1 MRIERTKNAAR
12 NIFFGTLLKLYTTLI
27 PFIMRSAMI
36 YYMGVQ
42 YLGLNGLFTSVLSVL
57 NLAELGVGSA
67 MVYSMYKPIVEDDA
81 RSICALMRL
90 YRTYYRIIGLIIAIV
105 GLCLTPFVPRLIT
118 GELPAQVNIFVLYLL
133 NLSATVLSY
142 WLFAYRN
149 CLFSAHQRGDMTSK
163 IAMVADTIKYICQLY
178 VIIVLQNY
186 YIYVIVALCTQVMS
200 NIITAIASRRMF
212 PAYKPEGRL
221 EELEV
226 KKINKRIAD
235 LFTSKIGA
243 VVVNS
248 VDTIVISAFL
258 GLSMLGI
265 YQNYFFIMTSIIG
278 MIEIIFNACTAGIG
292 NSVIVESG
300 EKNYNDLK
308 KFTFIIS
315 WISGFCVC
323 CFACLYQPFM
333 ELWVGKK
340 LMLNF
345 SAVVCLCIY
354 FYIYE
359 INRLLNT
366 YKDAAGIWHADRFRP
381 LATAGANLTLN
392 LIMVQFWGIYGI
404 ILSTV
409 LSMLIVG
416 MPWLI
421 QNLFSTIFQR
431 DLLKSYVAQLLRYVF
446 IVAVISSITYILS
459 DFVRGQLVFQLI
471 VKGIICVAVP
481 NVCFWMIY
489 KNKKEYAEMLIII
502 ERMTHGKIRF
512 RRASK

>member
-1 MRIERTKNAAR
+1 MKIERTKNAAR
-12 NIFFGTLLKLYTTLI
+12 NIFFGVLLKLYTTLI
-27 PFIMRSAMI
+27 PFIMRTAMI
-36 YYMGVQ
+36 YFMGVQ

-90 YRTYYRIIGLIIAIV
+90 YRTYYRIIGLIIAVI
-105 GLCLTPFVPRLIT
+105 GLCLTPFVPKLIT
-118 GELPAQVNIFVLYLL
+118 GALPAQINIYTLYLL

-149 CLFSAHQRGDMTSK
+149 CLFSAYQRGDMISK
-163 IAMVADTIKYICQLY
+163 IAMAADTIKYVCQLY
-178 VIIVLQNY
+178 VITVLQNY
-186 YIYVIVALCTQVMS
+186 YIYVIVALCTQIMS
-200 NIITAIASRRMF
+200 NIITAIVSRRMF
-212 PAYKPEGRL
+212 PTYKPEGKL

-226 KKINKRIAD
+226 KRINKRIAD

-258 GLSMLGI
+258 GLSMLGV

-278 MIEIIFNACTAGIG
+278 MIEIIFKACTAGIG

-300 EKNYNDLK
+300 EKNFNDLK

-345 SAVVCLCIY
+345 SAVVCLCVY

-359 INRLLNT
+359 INRLLTT

-381 LATAGANLTLN
+381 LATAGANLIMN

-409 LSMLIVG
+409 LSTVIVG

-431 DLLKSYVAQLLRYVF
+431 ELLKPYVVQLLRYIF
-446 IVAVISSITYILS
+446 IVIVISSVTYLFS
-459 DFVRGQLVFQLI
+459 GLVRGQLVFQLI

-481 NVCFWMIY
+481 NTCFWAIY
-489 KNKKEYAEMLIII
+489 KNKKEYAEMLMII
-502 ERMTHGKIRF
+502 ERMTHGKISF
-512 RRASK
+512 RRVIK

>member
-1 MRIERTKNAAR
+1 
-12 NIFFGTLLKLYTTLI
+12 
-27 PFIMRSAMI
+27 
-36 YYMGVQ
+36 
-42 YLGLNGLFTSVLSVL
+42 
-57 NLAELGVGSA
+57 
-67 MVYSMYKPIVEDDA
+67 
-81 RSICALMRL
+81 
-90 YRTYYRIIGLIIAIV
+90 
-105 GLCLTPFVPRLIT
+105 
-118 GELPAQVNIFVLYLL
+118 
-133 NLSATVLSY
+133 
-142 WLFAYRN
+142 
-149 CLFSAHQRGDMTSK
+149 
-163 IAMVADTIKYICQLY
+163 
-178 VIIVLQNY
+178 
-186 YIYVIVALCTQVMS
+186 
-200 NIITAIASRRMF
+200 
-212 PAYKPEGRL
+212 
-221 EELEV
+221 
-226 KKINKRIAD
+226 
-235 LFTSKIGA
+235 
-243 VVVNS
+243 
-248 VDTIVISAFL
+248 
-258 GLSMLGI
+258 
-265 YQNYFFIMTSIIG
+265 MTSIIG

>member
-1 MRIERTKNAAR
+1 
-12 NIFFGTLLKLYTTLI
+12 
-27 PFIMRSAMI
+27 
-36 YYMGVQ
+36 
-42 YLGLNGLFTSVLSVL
+42 
-57 NLAELGVGSA
+57 
-67 MVYSMYKPIVEDDA
+67 
-81 RSICALMRL
+81 
-90 YRTYYRIIGLIIAIV
+90 
-105 GLCLTPFVPRLIT
+105 
-118 GELPAQVNIFVLYLL
+118 
-133 NLSATVLSY
+133 
-142 WLFAYRN
+142 
-149 CLFSAHQRGDMTSK
+149 
-163 IAMVADTIKYICQLY
+163 
-178 VIIVLQNY
+178 
-186 YIYVIVALCTQVMS
+186 MS